1 MVTESDKV
9 KFEEHYSNFKEAVVR
24 FHKLKQEDAITKFL
38 DNLNSL
44 KFVNP

>member
-1 MVTESDKV
+1 MVTESDKA
-9 KFEEHYSNFKEAVVR
+9 KFEEHYANFKEAVMR

-38 DNLNSL
+38 SNLNSL

>member
-1 MVTESDKV
+1 VI
-9 KFEEHYSNFKEAVVR
+9 R
-24 FHKLKQEDAITKFL
+24 FHKIKQEDAITKFL

>member
-1 MVTESDKV
+1 MVTESDRA
-9 KFEEHYSNFKEAVVR
+9 KFEEHYANFKEAVIR
-24 FHKLKQEDAITKFL
+24 FHKIKQEDAINKFL